1 MRGYLANATMRERK
15 RRTTETAEVAKLQ
28 LTSLIDIFTVLL
40 LFLLKSLVVGG
51 AVVTPFPGV
60 KLPPSSATASFKEAP
75 VVVIAPQQVVVDNV
89 AVCKTEDVA
98 NAGELKIDAL
108 EGALA
113 ELRGKSDALAGRE
126 GSDRKFEG
134 RLIVQADES
143 IPFHV
148 LQKVMY
154 TSQTVGFYDITLAV
168 IQK

>member
-1 MRGYLANATMRERK
+1 MRGYLAKTAIRER
-15 RRTTETAEVAKLQ
+15 RRQAAGEAVVAKLQ

-60 KLPPSSATASFKEAP
+60 KLPPSSATSSFKEAP
-75 VVVIAPQQVVVDNV
+75 VVVVANDQVVVDGER
-89 AVCKTEDVA
+89 VCKTEDVL
-98 NAGELKIDAL
+98 NADQLQVPAL
-108 EGALA
+108 ESALA
-113 ELRGKSDALAGRE
+113 AVRQKSESLSQRE
-126 GSDRKFEG
+126 GSERKFEG
-134 RLIVQADES
+134 RMILQADES

-168 IQK
+168 ISK

>member
-1 MRGYLANATMRERK
+1 MRGYLRNASLRERK
-15 RRTTETAEVAKLQ
+15 RHAVEHAEVAKLQ

-40 LFLLKSLVVGG
+40 LFLLKSIVVGG
-51 AVVTPFPGV
+51 TSVTPFPGV
-60 KLPPSSATASFKEAP
+60 TLPSSSATAAFKESP
-75 VVVIAPQQVVVDNV
+75 VVVVAPEQVVVDNA
-89 AVCKTEDVA
+89 AVCKTADVA
-98 NAGELKIDAL
+98 AANELRIPAL
-108 EGALA
+108 EAALA
-113 ELRGKSDALAGRE
+113 ELRGKSDALALK
-126 GSDRKFEG
+126 SSARKFEG

>member
-1 MRGYLANATMRERK
+1 MRGYLAHATLRER
-15 RRTTETAEVAKLQ
+15 RRQASGEAVVAKLQ
-28 LTSLIDIFTVLL
+28 LTSLIDIFVVLL

-60 KLPPSSATASFKEAP
+60 TLPSSSATASFKESP
-75 VVVIAPQQVVVDNV
+75 VVVVANNQVIVDGER
-89 AVCKTEDVA
+89 VCATEDVV
-98 NAGELKIDAL
+98 NAMQLQVPAIEQ
-108 EGALA
+108 ALA
-113 ELRGKSDALAGRE
+113 AVRQKSESLAQRD

-134 RLIVQADES
+134 RMILQADES

>member
-1 MRGYLANATMRERK
+1 MRGYLATTARRERK
-15 RRTTETAEVAKLQ
+15 RRSTEGPVLARLQ

-51 AVVTPFPGV
+51 AVVSPFPGV
-60 KLPPSSATASFKEAP
+60 SLPPSSSTAAFKESP
-75 VVVIAPQQVVVDNV
+75 VVVVTKSQVVVDGES
-89 AVCKTEDVA
+89 VCPTDQVVQSTELQVP
-98 NAGELKIDAL
+98 AL
-108 EGALA
+108 EQALAAVRQKSIALA
-113 ELRGKSDALAGRE
+113 EHAG
-126 GSDRKFEG
+126 STSKFEG
-134 RLIVQADES
+134 KMILQADET

>member
-1 MRGYLANATMRERK
+1 MRGYLAHTALRER
-15 RRTTETAEVAKLQ
+15 RRQAAGEAVVAKLQ

-60 KLPPSSATASFKEAP
+60 KLPPSSATQSFKEAP
-75 VVVIAPQQVVVDNV
+75 VVVVANHQVIVDG
-89 AVCKTEDVA
+89 AGVCATEDVL
-98 NAGELKIDAL
+98 NSTELQVPAL
-108 EGALA
+108 EQALA
-113 ELRGKSDALAGRE
+113 AVRQKSESLAGHE
-126 GSDRKFEG
+126 GSARKFEG
-134 RLIVQADES
+134 RMILQADES

>member
-1 MRGYLANATMRERK
+1 MRGYLPHTMAMN
-15 RRTTETAEVAKLQ
+15 RRRRAGEEAVVARLS

-60 KLPPSSATASFKEAP
+60 NLPPSSSTASFKESP
-75 VVVIAPQQVVVDNV
+75 VLVVTRDHVVVDGTS
-89 AVCKTEDVA
+89 ACPTSDVL
-98 NAGELKIDAL
+98 NSERLKIDPVEA
-108 EGALA
+108 ALA
-113 ELRGKSDALAGRE
+113 EVRARSERLAEKSAA
-126 GSDRKFEG
+126 RKFEG
-134 RLIVQADES
+134 KLIVQADEA

-148 LQKVMY
+148 LQKIMY

>member
-1 MRGYLANATMRERK
+1 MRGFLGQTMLRERK
-15 RRTTETAEVAKLQ
+15 RRSSEQAVVARLQ

-51 AVVTPFPGV
+51 AVVSPFPGV
-60 KLPPSSATASFKEAP
+60 ALPPSSSTASFKESP
-75 VVVIAPQQVVVDNV
+75 VVVVTKSQVVVDGG
-89 AVCKTEDVA
+89 AVCPTDEVTQSAELKVTALEQALAAVRQKTET
-98 NAGELKIDAL
+98 
-108 EGALA
+108 LA
-113 ELRGKSDALAGRE
+113 EHAG
-126 GSDRKFEG
+126 SSRKFEG
-134 RLIVQADES
+134 KLILQADET

>member
-1 MRGYLANATMRERK
+1 VRGYLAVTALRERK
-15 RRTTETAEVAKLQ
+15 RRSKEQTAVAHLQ

-51 AVVTPFPGV
+51 AVVSPFPGV
-60 KLPPSSATASFKEAP
+60 SLPPSSSTASFRESP
-75 VVVIAPQQVVVDNV
+75 VVVVTRSQIVVDGD
-89 AVCKTEDVA
+89 AVCPTADVVASSELRVPPLEQALGAVRQKTET
-98 NAGELKIDAL
+98 
-108 EGALA
+108 LA
-113 ELRGKSDALAGRE
+113 EHAG
-126 GSDRKFEG
+126 SSRKFEG
-134 RLIVQADES
+134 KLILQADET

>member
-1 MRGYLANATMRERK
+1 MRGYLAQTAMRARA
-15 RRTTETAEVAKLQ
+15 RRSNEQAVVARLQ

-51 AVVTPFPGV
+51 AVVSAFPGV
-60 KLPPSSATASFKEAP
+60 VLPPSSSNATFKESP
-75 VVVIAPQQVVVDNV
+75 VVVVSKERVVVDGA
-89 AVCKTEDVA
+89 AVCPTDEVTQS
-98 NAGELKIDAL
+98 NELKVDAL
-108 EGALA
+108 EQALGAVRQKTESLA
-113 ELRGKSDALAGRE
+113 ERAG
-126 GSDRKFEG
+126 SSRKFEG
-134 RLIVQADES
+134 KLILQADET

>member
-1 MRGYLANATMRERK
+1 MRGYLAQTAMRERK
-15 RRTTETAEVAKLQ
+15 RRSSEGAVVARLQ

-51 AVVTPFPGV
+51 AVVSPFPGV
-60 KLPPSSATASFKEAP
+60 NLPPSSSTASFKESP
-75 VVVIAPQQVVVDNV
+75 VVVVAKNQIVVDGE
-89 AVCKTEDVA
+89 AVCPTEDVVQSQELKV
-98 NAGELKIDAL
+98 GELEQAL
-108 EGALA
+108 AGVRQKTEALA
-113 ELRGKSDALAGRE
+113 ERAG
-126 GSDRKFEG
+126 SSRKFEG
-134 RLIVQADES
+134 KLILQADET

>member
-1 MRGYLANATMRERK
+1 MTGYLAATALRERK
-15 RRTTETAEVAKLQ
+15 RRKKEQPIVATLQ

-51 AVVTPFPGV
+51 AVVSPFPGV
-60 KLPPSSATASFKEAP
+60 TLPPSSSMASFKEAP
-75 VVVIAPQQVVVDNV
+75 VVVVTKSQIVVDGE
-89 AVCKTEDVA
+89 AVCPT
-98 NAGELKIDAL
+98 GEVTASIELRVPPL
-108 EGALA
+108 EAALA
-113 ELRGKSDALAGRE
+113 AVRQKTDALAGRA
-126 GSDRKFEG
+126 GSSRKFEG
-134 RLIVQADES
+134 KLILQADET

>member
-1 MRGYLANATMRERK
+1 MRRYLTTTALRERK
-15 RRTTETAEVAKLQ
+15 RRSSEAPVIARLQ

-51 AVVTPFPGV
+51 AVVSPFPGV
-60 KLPPSSATASFKEAP
+60 SLPPSSSTASFKESP
-75 VVVIAPQQVVVDNV
+75 VVVVAKNQIVVDGE
-89 AVCKTEDVA
+89 AVCPTDEVTQSSELKVAALEQALAVVRQKTES
-98 NAGELKIDAL
+98 
-108 EGALA
+108 LA
-113 ELRGKSDALAGRE
+113 ERAG
-126 GSDRKFEG
+126 SSRKFEG
-134 RLIVQADES
+134 KLILQADET

>member
-1 MRGYLANATMRERK
+1 MRGFLVGTAVRERK
-15 RRTTETAEVAKLQ
+15 RRSSEQAVVARLQ

-51 AVVTPFPGV
+51 AVVSPFPGV
-60 KLPPSSATASFKEAP
+60 ALPPSSSTASFKESP
-75 VVVIAPQQVVVDNV
+75 VVVVTRSQVVVDGA
-89 AVCKTEDVA
+89 AVCPTEDIVQSNELKVTALEQALGAVRQKTE
-98 NAGELKIDAL
+98 
-108 EGALA
+108 ALA
-113 ELRGKSDALAGRE
+113 ERAG
-126 GSDRKFEG
+126 SSRKFEG
-134 RLIVQADES
+134 KLILQADET